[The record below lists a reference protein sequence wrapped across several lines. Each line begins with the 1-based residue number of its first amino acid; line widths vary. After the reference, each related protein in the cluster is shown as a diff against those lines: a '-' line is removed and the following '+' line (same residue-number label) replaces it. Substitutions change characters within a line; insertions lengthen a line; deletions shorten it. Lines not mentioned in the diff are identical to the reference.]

1 MKRTKTMVKIGSH
14 VVVEAN
20 GQRDEFIIQG
30 ANKVGYENGFISVN
44 SKVGKALMGKA
55 VEDKVRVS
63 SAFPVVYKILEIS

>member
-1 MKRTKTMVKIGSH
+1 MKRTKMVVKIGSH

-30 ANKVGYENGFISVN
+30 ADKVGYENGFISVN
-44 SKVGKALMGKA
+44 SKVGQALVGKG
-55 VEDKVRVS
+55 VGDRVRVS